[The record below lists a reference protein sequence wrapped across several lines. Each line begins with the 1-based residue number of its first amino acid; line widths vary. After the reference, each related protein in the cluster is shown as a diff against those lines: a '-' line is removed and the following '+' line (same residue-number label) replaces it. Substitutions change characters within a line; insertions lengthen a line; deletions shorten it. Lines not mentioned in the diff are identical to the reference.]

1 MANGITGLPFP
12 QFGGQQSPGITPV
25 QLQPMAPNFPRP
37 RALNR
42 RAPEPT
48 TKEKLAGFAP
58 LLLEGLGSLFKGED
72 PPLLSR
78 EEYLES
84 IGADPKN
91 PDQFETARAEAY
103 DLYGPPEEDTG
114 TGWGSLLA
122 NMAAASM
129 MDRGAGDYT
138 DTYFALR
145 KAKKDQAALKEASRA
160 TYVKE
165 RTAANPTLR
174 NYANTDD
181 ARLGIETVRKGYNDP
196 DDPTKT
202 MVHTED
208 GWVVAGPEWVLAPA
222 IGEAAKTATQ
232 VLSNPNYVDLVKI
245 NGELQAKEIAL
256 ANTVN
261 IGTDTIDILQQG
273 IDKPGMASGTLVAAS
288 ANFANDINA
297 NYKQLTAAFKDANN
311 VDFID
316 ENTGTR
322 AQALRD
328 ALDTGTFNPETG
340 DWDGDVNQLD
350 AALAAFEKDTNFNL
364 MDKIGKVAYNNVA
377 LRANFLQLAYM
388 AAATSGQTGRTLS
401 DKDLAFF
408 LQIVGFGASQDPATQ
423 KDNLLRFMHS
433 SIRNFDTEVQLNLRK
448 DQMSR
453 YNMEAPEFQSIIQA
467 YWDWGDSPMNYQGY
481 EYIPFL
487 KRNRGIG
494 NIDKFQTLKGNNFQV
509 PDSSSVQD
517 PTTPIDT
524 GSIVSDRIKDI
535 EDLY

>member
-12 QFGGQQSPGITPV
+12 KFGADQNPGITPV
-25 QLQPMAPNFPRP
+25 QMQAAQVRFPTAQRT
-37 RALNR
+37 R

-174 NYANTDD
+174 NFVNTDD
-181 ARLGIETVRKGYNDP
+181 ARLGINTVYPGYYDS
-196 DDPTKT
+196 DDPQKV
-202 MVHTED
+202 MIHTPD
-208 GWVVAGPEWVLAPA
+208 GFKVAGPEWALAPS
-222 IGEAAKTATQ
+222 IGEGTKTAAE
-232 VLSNPNYVDLVKI
+232 VYSNPNYTDLVKI

-273 IDKPGMASGTLVAAS
+273 IDKPGMASGTLVAAT

-297 NYKQLTAAFKDANN
+297 NYKQVTAAFKDANN

-340 DWDGDVNQLD
+340 DGDGEIAQLD

-423 KDNLLRFMHS
+423 KDNLLRFIHS

-524 GSIVSDRIKDI
+524 GPIVNDRIKGI
-535 EDLY
+535 EELY

>member
-1 MANGITGLPFP
+1 M
-12 QFGGQQSPGITPV
+12 
-25 QLQPMAPNFPRP
+25 
-37 RALNR
+37 
-42 RAPEPT
+42 
-48 TKEKLAGFAP
+48 
-58 LLLEGLGSLFKGED
+58 
-72 PPLLSR
+72 
-78 EEYLES
+78 
-84 IGADPKN
+84 
-91 PDQFETARAEAY
+91 
-103 DLYGPPEEDTG
+103 
-114 TGWGSLLA
+114 
-122 NMAAASM
+122 
-129 MDRGAGDYT
+129 
-138 DTYFALR
+138 
-145 KAKKDQAALKEASRA
+145 
-160 TYVKE
+160 
-165 RTAANPTLR
+165 
-174 NYANTDD
+174 
-181 ARLGIETVRKGYNDP
+181 
-196 DDPTKT
+196 
-202 MVHTED
+202 
-208 GWVVAGPEWVLAPA
+208 
-222 IGEAAKTATQ
+222 
-232 VLSNPNYVDLVKI
+232 
-245 NGELQAKEIAL
+245 

-509 PDSSSVQD
+509 PDRSSVQD